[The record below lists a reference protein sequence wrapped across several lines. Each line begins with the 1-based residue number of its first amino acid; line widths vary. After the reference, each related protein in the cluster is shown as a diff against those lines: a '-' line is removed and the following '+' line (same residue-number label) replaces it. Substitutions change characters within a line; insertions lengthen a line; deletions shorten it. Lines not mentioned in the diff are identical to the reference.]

1 MKKTNKK
8 KNIFS
13 PIVNFFDKILI
24 SPITKLIL
32 KVNDYFKDNNHG
44 FERILNNRQALIIIS
59 LLFALVTFY
68 IIDQEK
74 VSLVDDNAEII
85 YGVPVTS
92 VYNEEAYVIEGL
104 PETVDVT
111 LIGKKWN
118 VYLAKQYPAEEISV
132 DLSDL
137 GPGTH
142 KVNLNYK
149 QNVSS
154 VTYKVDPSQVTV
166 VVYRKISM
174 SKEVS
179 YDIVHKDSLD
189 AKLNIDN
196 VTLNKDKVTIKG
208 AEYKLNQV
216 ASVKA
221 LIDID
226 KLTTQ
231 EEGTQT
237 LKDIPMLAY
246 DVDGKIVDVEIV
258 PETLEAEISISSPS
272 KKVPIKIETQ
282 GELDGKSIKSLTP
295 SVSDVTIYG
304 SSEALEKIEY
314 LTVPIDISGVTSN
327 KNYTINLTNPSG
339 VRDISV
345 KTITVKLEVDEVY
358 TTEINNIK
366 INITNLKDGYI
377 AQAAD
382 ANSSSIT
389 VIVKGSESV
398 IKKLDPTTI
407 NAYVNLEGLGVGTH
421 EVEVK
426 VTGDD
431 NTLLYTPRVKKVS
444 VTITKK

>member
-221 LIDID
+221 LIDVD

-272 KKVPIKIETQ
+272 KRVPIKIETQ

>member
-13 PIVNFFDKILI
+13 PIINFFDKILI

>member
-111 LIGKKWN
+111 FIGKKWN

-149 QNVSS
+149 QNVCIL
-154 VTYKVDPSQVTV
+154 VIQ
-166 VVYRKISM
+166 RKFF
-174 SKEVS
+174 
-179 YDIVHKDSLD
+179 L
-189 AKLNIDN
+189 
-196 VTLNKDKVTIKG
+196 
-208 AEYKLNQV
+208 
-216 ASVKA
+216 
-221 LIDID
+221 
-226 KLTTQ
+226 
-231 EEGTQT
+231 
-237 LKDIPMLAY
+237 
-246 DVDGKIVDVEIV
+246 
-258 PETLEAEISISSPS
+258 
-272 KKVPIKIETQ
+272 
-282 GELDGKSIKSLTP
+282 
-295 SVSDVTIYG
+295 
-304 SSEALEKIEY
+304 
-314 LTVPIDISGVTSN
+314 
-327 KNYTINLTNPSG
+327 
-339 VRDISV
+339 
-345 KTITVKLEVDEVY
+345 
-358 TTEINNIK
+358 
-366 INITNLKDGYI
+366 
-377 AQAAD
+377 
-382 ANSSSIT
+382 
-389 VIVKGSESV
+389 
-398 IKKLDPTTI
+398 
-407 NAYVNLEGLGVGTH
+407 
-421 EVEVK
+421 
-426 VTGDD
+426 
-431 NTLLYTPRVKKVS
+431 
-444 VTITKK
+444 

>member
-13 PIVNFFDKILI
+13 PIINFFDKILI

-221 LIDID
+221 LIDVD

-272 KKVPIKIETQ
+272 KRVPIKIETQ